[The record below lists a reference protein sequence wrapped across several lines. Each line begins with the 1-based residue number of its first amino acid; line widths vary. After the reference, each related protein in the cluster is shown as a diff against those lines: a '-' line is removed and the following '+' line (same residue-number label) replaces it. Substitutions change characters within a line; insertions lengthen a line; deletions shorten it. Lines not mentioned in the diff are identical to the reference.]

1 MMHHDLGLVGT
12 VNCMVRRVGKWRE
25 CMLCVLATTHARL
38 LRLTLSHVCYVCMQ
52 DLYARMLCVHVCH
65 ACMSCTHV
73 LYACT
78 SGMRVC
84 HVCMHAMHHRMSY
97 SMHSTHVMCSYWG
110 LYGSCWNP
118 LAPFW
123 DPIGVTSALFWAP
136 SGVIKFPFLKYFRN
150 GTFRF

>member
-1 MMHHDLGLVGT
+1 MYICICIYVYMYVY
-12 VNCMVRRVGKWRE
+12 VYIYVRER
-25 CMLCVLATTHARL
+25 LATTHARL

-84 HVCMHAMHHRMSY
+84 HVCMHAMHHRMSC